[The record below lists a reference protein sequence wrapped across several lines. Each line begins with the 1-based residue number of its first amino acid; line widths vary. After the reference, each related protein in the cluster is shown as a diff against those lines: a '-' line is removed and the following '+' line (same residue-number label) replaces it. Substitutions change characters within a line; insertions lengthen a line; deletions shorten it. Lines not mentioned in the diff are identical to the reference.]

1 MCVSG
6 NRQTQMPHG
15 KLLIENNIEGEE
27 IKGLFSYIRMR
38 DGQIPICQDNL
49 PFPVIWSRRRRG
61 GWRFQPPQGDT
72 NKPLRR
78 SSSYLM
84 FVDIDGK
91 VQVMQCQI
99 CKLHIHQLEVC
110 EGETGTSMG
119 S

>member
-1 MCVSG
+1 
-6 NRQTQMPHG
+6 MPHG

-49 PFPVIWSRRRRG
+49 PFPVRWRRWRRG